1 MTASP
6 VDDLRA
12 AVLRAAE
19 VLGGRPKTAPT
30 LERPKQADHG
40 DYATN
45 AAMLLAGALKAPPRE
60 IAERLATAL
69 QDELGD
75 TLVSAEVAGP
85 GFLNL
90 VLADSWYAAALAG
103 GAPQPRVQTP
113 RKVNVEFV
121 SVNPTGPLH
130 VGHSRNAAY
139 GDALSRLLAYVGH
152 DVHREYYV
160 NDYGS
165 QVTLLAQS
173 IQARARGE
181 DVPEGGYVGE
191 YVVELAGEI
200 TGAAEMPIEELQLA
214 GVEAMLRHNAA
225 TLDRFR
231 VHFDTWFSEK
241 SLHEGS
247 PSKVEQSWA
256 DLEAAGHLYRSDGA
270 LWMRTTDFGDDK
282 DRVLERSNGEHTYF
296 SSDVAYHRDK
306 RERGFELMI
315 DVWGADH
322 HGYIKR
328 VKAAFAALGGDPDEL
343 DLLIMQLVSLTNEG
357 DALKMSKRAG
367 DFVTLDELLD
377 MIGADAAR
385 WYLLQRSH
393 DTHMELDVA
402 QATKQSADNP
412 VYYVQYAHARIAG
425 IRKKSTATPD
435 PALPAGAQLHPSE
448 RALIKKL
455 LALGDELVDAAERR
469 AVHRVPGYALELAQT
484 FTAFYRD
491 CPIVGDAL
499 EAFRLA
505 LAVETQRVI
514 AQCLDLMGISAP
526 DEM

>member
-1 MTASP
+1 LTP

-12 AVLRAAE
+12 AVLRAAAT
-19 VLGGRPKTAPT
+19 LGGAPKGTPT

-45 AAMLLAGALKAPPRE
+45 AAMLLSGALKSPPRD
-60 IAERLATAL
+60 IAQRLADAL
-69 QDELGD
+69 KQDLGD
-75 TLVSAEVAGP
+75 ALVSAEVAGP

-90 VLADSWYAAALAG
+90 VLADAWFADALAAG
-103 GAPQPRVQTP
+103 VQQPEVARP
-113 RKVNVEFV
+113 RTVNVEFV

-130 VGHSRNAAY
+130 VGHSRNAAF
-139 GDALSRLLAYVGH
+139 GDALARLLAFVGH

-165 QVTLLAQS
+165 QVTLLGQS

-181 DVPEGGYVGE
+181 EVPEGGYIGD
-191 YVVELAGEI
+191 YVRELATEI
-200 TGAAEMPIEELQLA
+200 PGAADMPLPELQLA
-214 GVEAMLRHNAA
+214 GVEAMLRHNAD
-225 TLDRFR
+225 TLERFR

-247 PSKVEQSWA
+247 PSAVERSWA
-256 DLEAAGHLYRSDGA
+256 RLEEAGHLYRSEGA
-270 LWMRTTDFGDDK
+270 LWMRTTTFGDDK
-282 DRVLERSNGEHTYF
+282 DRVLQRSNGEHTYF
-296 SSDVAYHRDK
+296 SSDVAYHQDK
-306 RERGFELMI
+306 RERGFELLI

-328 VKAAFAALGGDPDEL
+328 NHAAWQAFGGDPADL
-343 DLLIMQLVSLTNEG
+343 DLLIMQLVSLTDGG
-357 DALKMSKRAG
+357 DALRMSKRAG
-367 DFVTLDELLD
+367 DFITLDELLD
-377 MIGADAAR
+377 MIGPDAAR

-393 DTHMELDVA
+393 DTQMELDVA
-402 QATKQSADNP
+402 QARRQSAENP

-425 IRKKSTATPD
+425 IRKKSAATPD
-435 PALPAGAQLHPSE
+435 SALPAGADLHPSE

-455 LALGDELVDAAERR
+455 LDFGDEMTDAAARR

-491 CPIVGDAL
+491 CPIVGSEL
-499 EAFRLA
+499 ETFRLS
-505 LAVETQRVI
+505 LAIAAQETI
-514 AQCLDLMGISAP
+514 AQCLDLLGISAP
-526 DEM
+526 QEM